1 MSKPKPDS
9 DAVTSREIII
19 RDPGSGSKTLPAVVR
34 EPTPQVGQVPAI
46 VADVGAKAKKRFT
59 TFFTDE
65 IRNANTREAYFRA
78 AFQFFAWCENHR
90 LTLESI
96 ESYHVSAYIEEL
108 LKEKS
113 KPTVKQHLAALRMMF
128 DWLVVG
134 QVVPSNPAHA
144 VRGPKHVVREGLT
157 PILDTDE
164 MKELLAAID
173 TSSVVGLRDRALIS
187 MMAAT
192 FGRVDAAVGMNVTD
206 YYPEGK
212 HWKVR
217 LSEKN
222 DKVITMPVQHKL
234 EKYLDEYIAA
244 VGGVDAFPFE
254 TVTDDRDP
262 TKTKKTKK
270 KPLFL
275 TTRGRS
281 GVLTDRR
288 MSRIDAWKMVKR
300 RAKKAGVN
308 IAISNHSFR
317 GAGITNYLLN
327 GGDLLEAQRMA
338 GHADPRTTRLY
349 DRRTQEITRG
359 EVEKIT
365 LLG

>member
-1 MSKPKPDS
+1 MKPS
-9 DAVTSREIII
+9 SRPAIGKGISPEI
-19 RDPGSGSKTLPAVVR
+19 SVCQSEALPAVVR
-34 EPTPQVGQVPAI
+34 KPAPHVGDVPLI
-46 VADVGAKAKKRFT
+46 VAVIGVKAKKRFT
-59 TFFTDE
+59 TFFTDA
-65 IRNANTREAYFRA
+65 IRNPNTREAYFRA
-78 AFQFFAWCENHR
+78 AFQFFEWCEKHH
-90 LTLESI
+90 LALESI
-96 ESYHVSAYIEEL
+96 ESFHVSAYIEEL

-113 KPTVKQHLAALRMMF
+113 RPTVKQHLAALRMMF

-173 TSSVVGLRDRALIS
+173 TRSVVGLRDRALIS

-222 DKVITMPVQHKL
+222 DKVITMPAQHKL

-254 TVTDDRDP
+254 TITDDWDP

-281 GVLTDRR
+281 AVLTDRR
-288 MSRIDAWKMVKR
+288 MTRIDAWKMVKR
-300 RAKKAGVN
+300 RAQKAGVN
-308 IAISNHSFR
+308 LAICNHSFR
-317 GAGITNYLLN
+317 GAGITNYLEN

-349 DRRTQEITRG
+349 DRRQQEITRG
-359 EVEKIT
+359 EVERIT

>member
-1 MSKPKPDS
+1 
-9 DAVTSREIII
+9 
-19 RDPGSGSKTLPAVVR
+19 
-34 EPTPQVGQVPAI
+34 
-46 VADVGAKAKKRFT
+46 
-59 TFFTDE
+59 
-65 IRNANTREAYFRA
+65 
-78 AFQFFAWCENHR
+78 
-90 LTLESI
+90 
-96 ESYHVSAYIEEL
+96 
-108 LKEKS
+108 
-113 KPTVKQHLAALRMMF
+113 
-128 DWLVVG
+128 
-134 QVVPSNPAHA
+134 
-144 VRGPKHVVREGLT
+144 
-157 PILDTDE
+157 
-164 MKELLAAID
+164 
-173 TSSVVGLRDRALIS
+173 
-187 MMAAT
+187 
-192 FGRVDAAVGMNVTD
+192 MNVTD

-244 VGGVDAFPFE
+244 VGGIDAFPFE
-254 TVTDDRDP
+254 TITDDRDP
-262 TKTKKTKK
+262 TKTRKTKK

-281 GVLTDRR
+281 AVLTDRR
-288 MSRIDAWKMVKR
+288 MTRIDAWKMVKR

-317 GAGITNYLLN
+317 GAGITNYLEN

-349 DRRTQEITRG
+349 DRRQQEITRG